1 MNQTDLTHEEV
12 NLTEGVL
19 GRIINKYSVLHRAV
33 RTAAWLLRLK
43 RELYARITDKPIGND
58 LLADYIDANEYD
70 AALLALISLAQ
81 RREFGSL
88 VKAFKR
94 HPYHKIESG
103 ECGENLKLLMKPI
116 VKYCPFV
123 EAGIVRIG
131 GRLQRSG
138 ESYDIKA
145 NRCLYFNY
153 RNKLRF
159 NSFAPA

>member
-1 MNQTDLTHEEV
+1 MC
-12 NLTEGVL
+12 
-19 GRIINKYSVLHRAV
+19 
-33 RTAAWLLRLK
+33 TAAWLLRLK

-70 AALLALISLAQ
+70 AALLALICLAQ
-81 RREFGSL
+81 RHEFGSL

-123 EAGIVRIG
+123 EAGILRIG

-138 ESYDIKA
+138 ESYDVKA

-159 NSFAPA
+159 NGIVVRDAMA

>member
-1 MNQTDLTHEEV
+1 MAQNQIIPRRPWKIETTHR
-12 NLTEGVL
+12 GVVTHSL
-19 GRIINKYSVLHRAV
+19 RT
-33 RTAAWLLRLK
+33 TAAWLLRLK

-81 RREFGSL
+81 RHEFGSL

-131 GRLQRSG
+131 GRLQHSG
-138 ESYDIKA
+138 ESYDVKA
-145 NRCLYFNY
+145 NRCLYINY

-159 NSFAPA
+159 NGIVVRDAMA

>member
-1 MNQTDLTHEEV
+1 M
-12 NLTEGVL
+12 
-19 GRIINKYSVLHRAV
+19 

-43 RELYARITDKPIGND
+43 RQLYARITDKPIGND

-81 RREFGSL
+81 RHEFGGL
-88 VKAFKR
+88 VKTLER
-94 HPYHKIESG
+94 HPYHKFESG
-103 ECGENLKLLMKPI
+103 ECGENLKRLMKSI
-116 VKYCPFV
+116 VKYYPFV
-123 EAGIVRIG
+123 EAGILRIG

-138 ESYDIKA
+138 ESYDVKA

-159 NSFAPA
+159 NGIVVRDAMAQWLERPLCN